1 MFLLLVFW
9 VERLNLILSG
19 LIQNGKVNMI
29 DEILEPG
36 TEVGI
41 TNGQAEKYT
50 LIEMQMREGIITQ
63 IIMLLYCF
71 STGRNLA
78 GCLC

>member
-1 MFLLLVFW
+1 
-9 VERLNLILSG
+9 
-19 LIQNGKVNMI
+19 MI

-41 TNGQAEKYT
+41 TNGQAEKST